1 MNTCPG
7 WLALVTFCFV
17 YNAWAIP
24 FRQFFRNYQHE
35 DNITA
40 WLVSDYL
47 ADLVYLLDIL
57 IIKYRIMFM
66 ENGFWVKDRR
76 ELCKIDLTED
86 VIIVCISRVRNYVR
100 HGRFVYDLLA
110 LAPLD
115 LLYLQF
121 GLQWPILRLPRLM
134 KYGDF
139 KEFFTRLG
147 RSDLQ
152 SSL

>member
-66 ENGFWVKDRR
+66 ENGFWVKVSC
-76 ELCKIDLTED
+76 LCHIMYYFVVSGQTKIDKKL
-86 VIIVCISRVRNYVR
+86 C
-100 HGRFVYDLLA
+100 
-110 LAPLD
+110 
-115 LLYLQF
+115 
-121 GLQWPILRLPRLM
+121 
-134 KYGDF
+134 
-139 KEFFTRLG
+139 
-147 RSDLQ
+147 
-152 SSL
+152 